1 MYASSVLEMF
11 NGFFKPP
18 CLDFRRQ
25 NIQSPE
31 ARQAEKTEKV
41 LLALGPD
48 FTQPFADRK
57 QPNSF
62 TARDSR
68 FLLNRLSWSPTI
80 HGSAFLELMRTSLS
94 ILPYGVHPW
103 NQQRTNCAAIPLM
116 DWIQTVGRKEEIQLY
131 RHENFL
137 WADASVLNGTL
148 WRTWWPFHRFS
159 FGDHGPGSFH
169 SGSTHINLKTP
180 ETLCFW

>member
-62 TARDSR
+62 TPRDSR
-68 FLLNRLSWSPTI
+68 FLLNRLSEARPSMEVHFWNSCVHLYPFCRTVYTHEI
-80 HGSAFLELMRTSLS
+80 NSGPIVLRFL
-94 ILPYGVHPW
+94 
-103 NQQRTNCAAIPLM
+103 
-116 DWIQTVGRKEEIQLY
+116 
-131 RHENFL
+131 
-137 WADASVLNGTL
+137 
-148 WRTWWPFHRFS
+148 
-159 FGDHGPGSFH
+159 
-169 SGSTHINLKTP
+169 
-180 ETLCFW
+180 